1 MLEWLF
7 AAVVFVAIVV
17 AMIIALPR
25 LKPRKGGGG
34 FAFALAMIFAS
45 VFDPAKAA
53 AVEQLDRRKQTEGSE
68 DGESGDGPA

>member
-7 AAVVFVAIVV
+7 AAAIF
-17 AMIIALPR
+17 ALLMLALIAVLPR
-25 LKPRKGGGG
+25 IKARSRGGG

-53 AVEQLDRRKQTEGSE
+53 AIEQLDRQKDIEGSE
-68 DGESGDGPA
+68 EGESGAGPD